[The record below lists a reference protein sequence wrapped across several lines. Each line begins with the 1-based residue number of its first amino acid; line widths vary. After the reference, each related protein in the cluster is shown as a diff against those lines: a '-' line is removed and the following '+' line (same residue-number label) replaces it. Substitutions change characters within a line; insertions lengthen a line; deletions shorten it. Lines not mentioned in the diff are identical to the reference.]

1 MDIENFMDPMGG
13 SGREPIAN
21 GTFGMLGFLFEPAY
35 GVFSKHLMHKEGR
48 AAGALLKNYK
58 ASIKNPENLK
68 LPRLTWSGPTTP
80 GPSFAKQLSNN
91 LRSKVTTAA
100 KTKKFIGR
108 LGWAFTASWLFDIG
122 QELATP
128 GISKSAEKSNMG
140 MIMNESPLD
149 SGRAFTQR
157 QRAMQAI
164 YDSQMTVG
172 RSMIGQEA
180 SFLHS

>member
-1 MDIENFMDPMGG
+1 MDITNFLDPMGG
-13 SGREPIAN
+13 SGREPIVN

-35 GVFSKHLMHKEGR
+35 GAFSGHLMKKEGR
-48 AAGALLKNYK
+48 AAGILLSNYK
-58 ASIKNPENLK
+58 SQLKEFSNLQG
-68 LPRLTWSGPTTP
+68 PRLPEIMS
-80 GPSFAKQLSNN
+80 SKLYSEQLSKG
-91 LRSKVTTAA
+91 LKAKASSMA
-100 KTKKFIGR
+100 KTKKFIGKV
-108 LGWAFTASWLFDIG
+108 GWAFTASWLFDIG

-128 GISKSAEKSNMG
+128 GISKAAEKSNTG
-140 MIMNESPLD
+140 VIMNESPLD